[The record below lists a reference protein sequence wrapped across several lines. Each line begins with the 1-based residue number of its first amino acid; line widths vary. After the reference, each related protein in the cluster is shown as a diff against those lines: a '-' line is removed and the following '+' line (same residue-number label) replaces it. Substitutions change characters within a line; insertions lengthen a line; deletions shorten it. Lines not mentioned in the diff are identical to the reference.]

1 MTEAQ
6 NKLKKITDH
15 FLPNLHAGMLHRW
28 HTHPHLAGTVDRLDG
43 HQGRVAK
50 IMLKFWP
57 DTSREALILALAHD
71 DGESGTADIP
81 GAAKGEMPM
90 DLRGQFERMEIEC
103 RNALWSGFTG
113 KYSPLIR
120 STEVDRFSFA
130 DKLDA
135 YMWAE
140 HHAPH
145 IMCHKEWQDAAQWL
159 CGRAH
164 DLGVFNIV
172 EGQQ

>member
-1 MTEAQ
+1 MTAAQ
-6 NKLKKITDH
+6 IKLKKITDH

-43 HQGRVAK
+43 HQSRVAK

-57 DTSREALILALAHD
+57 NTSREALILALTHD
-71 DGESGTADIP
+71 DGESETGDIP
-81 GAAKGEMPM
+81 GPIKEKLHWAA
-90 DLRGQFERMEIEC
+90 RCQFEKIEKAC
-103 RNALWSGFTG
+103 IEALWAEAFG
-113 KYSPLIR
+113 KYGPMITA
-120 STEVDRFSFA
+120 TESRRISFA

-145 IMCHKEWQDAAQWL
+145 IMCQSEWQDAAKWL